1 MVLKSKKLPLWIVHP
16 VSLAP
21 LLWLVVQWFTNHLG
35 ANPVQATTQY
45 TGRFAVSWLL
55 LTLACTPLYLLGVD
69 IAREF
74 RRPLGLYTF
83 MYASLHLLTF
93 VVLDYRLQIGFIL
106 KNLPYQTF
114 ILPGLLGFLIFL
126 SLAVTSNKWSIQH
139 LKTHWKT
146 LHRFI
151 YLAGV
156 AVLVHATWAK
166 KYDRRLIL
174 VFAIIFVIL
183 MVFRIPALQKW
194 LRKKKKERKAVRSS

>member
-1 MVLKSKKLPLWIVHP
+1 MVLKSKSVPLWIVHP

-21 LLWLVVQWFTNHLG
+21 LLWLVIQWFANNLG
-35 ANPVQATTQY
+35 ANPIQATTQY

-55 LTLACTPLYLLGVD
+55 LTLACTPLYLLGVNV
-69 IAREF
+69 ARDF

-83 MYASLHLLTF
+83 MYASLHLSTF

-106 KNLPYQTF
+106 KNLRFQIF

-126 SLAVTSNKWSIQH
+126 ALALTSNKWSIKK
-139 LKTHWKT
+139 LKTRWKT

-156 AVLVHATWAK
+156 SVLVHAWWAK

-174 VFAIIFVIL
+174 VFAIIFITL

-194 LRKKKKERKAVRSS
+194 LREKKKQRRAARL